1 MERAESLI
9 VIQNVAG
16 AAAEKVV
23 DAGSAV
29 VPFVGYHAG
38 YVMLAAVFVALPA
51 IGIRTEISSRM
62 KNLKQGKKD
71 EIKDKQPK
79 N

>member
-1 MERAESLI
+1 MERAENLI
-9 VIQNVAG
+9 AIQNVAG
-16 AAAEKVV
+16 TAVEKVV

-51 IGIRTEISSRM
+51 IGIRAEISSRM
-62 KNLKQGKKD
+62 RNLRQRNNDDSQNK
-71 EIKDKQPK
+71 
-79 N
+79 